1 MFKNILVP
9 VDGSDHALR
18 ALDVACDL
26 AQKYGATLRLVHAYP
41 PIFTDSTMGGADIEP
56 LIARR
61 TEAGEAVLA
70 RAREYVKDCA
80 LDITTELREA
90 PDAEAILEEADAH
103 HCDLIVMGTRGL
115 GRLTGLLLGSVSQ
128 KVVQHAKCPVLLVR

>member
-9 VDGSDHALR
+9 IDGSDHAMR

-41 PIFTDSTMGGADIEP
+41 PILTDAMLGGADIEP

-70 RAREYVKDCA
+70 RARERIKGCA

-115 GRLTGLLLGSVSQ
+115 GRLAGLLLGSVSQ

>member
-26 AQKYGATLRLVHAYP
+26 AQKYGAALRLVHTYP

-61 TEAGEAVLA
+61 TGAGEAVLA

>member
-9 VDGSDHALR
+9 VDGSDHALH

-41 PIFTDSTMGGADIEP
+41 PIFIEGMMGSDDIEAI
-56 LIARR
+56 IATRAK
-61 TEAGEAVLA
+61 AGDAILQRAV
-70 RAREYVKDCA
+70 EHIKGHVTDV
-80 LDITTELREA
+80 TTELREA
-90 PDAEAILEEADAH
+90 PDAESILEEAETH

-115 GRLTGLLLGSVSQ
+115 GRLAGLLLGSVSQ

>member
-26 AQKYGATLRLVHAYP
+26 AQKYAATLRLVHAYP
-41 PIFTDSTMGGADIEP
+41 PIFADSTMGGADIEP

-70 RAREYVKDCA
+70 RAREHIKDYA
-80 LDITTELREA
+80 LDSTSELREA

>member
-1 MFKNILVP
+1 MFKNILMP

-26 AQKYGATLRLVHAYP
+26 AQKYGATLRLVHTYP
-41 PIFTDSTMGGADIEP
+41 PIFADSTMGGADIEP

-61 TEAGEAVLA
+61 TEA
-70 RAREYVKDCA
+70 YA
-80 LDITTELREA
+80 LDSTSELREA

>member
-1 MFKNILVP
+1 MFKSILVP

-41 PIFTDSTMGGADIEP
+41 PIFTDSTMGGAGIEP

-70 RAREYVKDCA
+70 RAREHVRDCV

>member
-1 MFKNILVP
+1 MFTNILVP
-9 VDGSDHALR
+9 VDGSDHALH
-18 ALDVACDL
+18 ALDVACHL
-26 AQKYGATLRLVHAYP
+26 AQKYGAVLRLVHAYP
-41 PIFTDSTMGGADIEP
+41 PISTDSTMGGPDIEP
-56 LIARR
+56 LITRR

-70 RAREYVKDCA
+70 RARERIKDCA

-90 PDAEAILEEADAH
+90 PDAEAILEEADVH

>member
-41 PIFTDSTMGGADIEP
+41 AIFADSTMGGADIGP

-61 TEAGEAVLA
+61 TEVGEAVLA
-70 RAREYVKDCA
+70 RAREHVKDRA
-80 LDITTELREA
+80 AGITTELREA

-115 GRLTGLLLGSVSQ
+115 GRLAGLLLGSVSQ